1 MSTSFFKDHEFK
13 NISILF
19 ILPMRSLN
27 PLSLKLISFQTA
39 NAQLMNI
46 VSSRTLDCFLMV
58 SILNFGSGR
67 RKQNDLMSMTR
78 NSARGQ
84 PSKNHHR
91 EMKPKMP
98 KIWKFKIRKVW
109 SNLKL
114 GKSQHQGLIIL
125 PRIGTLLTETTLMLR
140 TG

>member
-1 MSTSFFKDHEFK
+1 
-13 NISILF
+13 
-19 ILPMRSLN
+19 
-27 PLSLKLISFQTA
+27 
-39 NAQLMNI
+39 MNI

-98 KIWKFKIRKVW
+98 KR
-109 SNLKL
+109 SGNLKY
-114 GKSQHQGLIIL
+114 GRFGATENREKDSSSQHQGLKIL
-125 PRIGTLLTETTLMLR
+125 PSIGTLLTETTLMLR
-140 TG
+140 IE